1 MLTCIHKS
9 GIICQAVLVL
19 FHFKVA
25 RALSRQFYSK
35 CHWPQLILNVFIQ
48 YFEKL
53 EYQPKYGF
61 NSNSLVGFGDSILT
75 ERKPNE
81 AS

>member
-9 GIICQAVLVL
+9 GIICQAVLML

-25 RALSRQFYSK
+25 RAQSRQLYSK
-35 CHWPQLILNVFIQ
+35 CHWPQLILNIFVQ
-48 YFEKL
+48 YFEKP
-53 EYQPKYGF
+53 EYQPKNAF
-61 NSNSLVGFGDSILT
+61 NSKSLVGFGDSILT